1 MIAPTSFS
9 KLLKNRYEGI
19 IAGRKVYVITRKDL
33 IEMKKSAG
41 RAKDKIDA
49 EELEKLTSE
58 AKDNES

>member
-1 MIAPTSFS
+1 MIAPASFS
-9 KLLKNRYEGI
+9 KLLKNRHEGI

-58 AKDNES
+58 AKDNEY